1 MLEIEYELREQDL
14 TAFTEH
20 QLQDKEHYLK
30 ILRRHQITLPAV
42 LALLGLVVW
51 IYYANL
57 LSAVYIGL
65 IAVLWHYLSPVLVK
79 YNIRH
84 KILKLYSEADKQ
96 QLVGKYK
103 LRLEPH
109 TLTEIRGTQE
119 TRIPWRDILRIEVT
133 KRYVFIYLDV
143 DMALIIPRKTVKGDI
158 HKFIQIADKRIS
170 SAE

>member
-20 QLQDKEHYLK
+20 QLQDKEHYQK
-30 ILRRHQITLPAV
+30 ILRRHQITFPAI
-42 LALLGLVVW
+42 LALLALLVW
-51 IYYANL
+51 FYYANIL
-57 LSAVYIGL
+57 GAIYIGM
-65 IAVLWHYLSPVLVK
+65 IAVLWHYLSPIFIK

-84 KILKLYSEADKQ
+84 KTLKLYSEADKQ
-96 QLVGKYK
+96 QLIGKYK
-103 LRLEPH
+103 LRLEPQA
-109 TLTEIRGTQE
+109 LTEIRGKQE
-119 TRIPWRDILRIEVT
+119 TRIPWRDVVRIEAA

-143 DMALIIPRKTVKGDI
+143 DMALIIPRKAARGDI